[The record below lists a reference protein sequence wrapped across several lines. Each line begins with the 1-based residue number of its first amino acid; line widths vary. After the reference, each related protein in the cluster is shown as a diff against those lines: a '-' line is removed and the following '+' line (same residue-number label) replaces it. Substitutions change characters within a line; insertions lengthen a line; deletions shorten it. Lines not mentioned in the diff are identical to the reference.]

1 MTSKERVRAAMR
13 YKKPDKVPVQYYYCP
28 VGYYEHGEKLN
39 DLYAQLEGDFEP
51 FRRVTPA
58 GPAAGD
64 YDADGSYHGYRR
76 DDWGTLWEYRI
87 FGITGI
93 PKEYPLAEE
102 SKIAA
107 FKAPQVSEAA
117 VADAAERARVLNE
130 LGFYNL
136 SGCGSLYERLIALR
150 PEADVLC
157 DIISGEDYINRLADI
172 IMEHDAVLVKA
183 AVDAGADGIAFGD
196 DYGLEHGLIMSPEL
210 WRSFF
215 KPRLASLFKPAIEAG
230 MEIHFHSCG
239 YVRDLLQ
246 DFAEIGVTSVWPQ
259 LPAYNMEDLA
269 ARCRSLGL
277 AVAVH
282 TDRARTMTFGKPDD
296 VRALVLREY
305 ETFKLYNGG
314 GWFYIEA
321 DNSFPFANIE
331 ALVNTIKDLR
341 NG

>member
-1 MTSKERVRAAMR
+1 MR

-28 VGYYEHGEKLN
+28 VGYYEHGERLN
-39 DLYAQLEGDFEP
+39 DLYARLEGDFEP
-51 FRRVTPA
+51 FRRVPPA
-58 GPAAGD
+58 GPGPED

-93 PKEYPLAEE
+93 PKEYPLGEE

-107 FKAPQVSEAA
+107 FRAPHFSQAA
-117 VADAAERARVLNE
+117 IAEAAERARVLNE

-136 SGCGSLYERLIALR
+136 FGCGSLYERLIALR

-157 DIISGEDYINRLADI
+157 DIISDEAYIHRLADLI
-172 IMEHDAVLVKA
+172 TEYDAVLVKT

-196 DYGLEHGLIMSPEL
+196 DYGLEHGLIMNPEL

-239 YVRDLLQ
+239 YVWDLFQ

-282 TDRARTMTFGKPDD
+282 TDRARTMTFGKPED

-314 GWFYIEA
+314 GWYYIEA
-321 DNSFPFANIE
+321 DNGFPFANIE
-331 ALVNTIKDLR
+331 ALVNTIKELR